1 MRVAVPATLLLLLLG
16 CGGSST
22 PSTPT
27 TVQPTPVPTPA
38 PPRVVIISI
47 DGFRPDALA
56 RTTMPNVQA
65 LAARGSYT
73 WSAQTINPSNTLPAH
88 ISMLTGVIP
97 SVHTVSWD
105 DYLPNKGSIKATTL
119 FSAAKAA
126 GKRTAMIVGKEK
138 FITIKDAGGV
148 DAFVLTTRGD
158 DDLAS
163 QAIQQIAADYDLV
176 FLHFPDVDLQGHAT
190 KWLSS
195 EYLARLTQVDSAI
208 GRVLEV
214 LPGYSTVILTS
225 DHGGSDFGHGTTQA
239 AHMTIPWVIA
249 GPRIRSATA
258 LSVRVNTT
266 DTAVTAAYILGVRIS
281 DTVSGRVVSEAFV
294 P

>member
-1 MRVAVPATLLLLLLG
+1 MRVVVGATSLLLLAA
-16 CGGSST
+16 CGGTST
-22 PSTPT
+22 PSNPT
-27 TVQPTPVPTPA
+27 MEPTPVPTPP
-38 PPRVVIISI
+38 PPRVVIMSI

-73 WSAQTINPSNTLPAH
+73 WAAQTISPSNTLPAH
-88 ISMLTGVIP
+88 ASMLSGVLP
-97 SVHTVSWD
+97 AVHTVNWD
-105 DYLPNKGSIKATTL
+105 EYLPNRGSIKVTTL
-119 FSAAKAA
+119 FKAAKAA

-158 DDLAS
+158 DDLAN
-163 QAIQQIAADYDLV
+163 QAIQQIDADYDLV
-176 FLHFPDVDLQGHAT
+176 FLHFPDVDLQGHST

-208 GRVLEV
+208 GRVLAV
-214 LPGYSTVILTS
+214 LPGYSTVILTA
-225 DHGGSDFGHGTTQA
+225 DHGGSDYGHGTNA
-239 AHMTIPWVIA
+239 ATHMTIPWVIA

-266 DTAVTAAYILGVRIS
+266 DTAVTAAYILGIRIP
-281 DTVSGRVVSEAFV
+281 DPLSGRVVSEAFV